1 MSGAVTVLLVTST
14 LLTRKDLALTV
25 GDESDLLRLSV
36 DNPHPQAREQ
46 IYSRLADCLQRV
58 DCG

>member
-1 MSGAVTVLLVTST
+1 LSGAVTVLLVTST

-36 DNPHPQAREQ
+36 DNPYPQAREQ

>member
-1 MSGAVTVLLVTST
+1 LSGAVTELLVTST

-36 DNPHPQAREQ
+36 DNPHPRGREQ
-46 IYSRLADCLQRV
+46 IYSS
-58 DCG
+58 